1 MLNFK
6 QVSWSQENKILYEV
20 DFEIKYNSLK
30 VKGEFFVVTWKV
42 KFTAW
47 TVQKLIDRNQ
57 NTKQNCFILG
67 QDVITKDPS
76 PLPPPPSPL
85 AWQIKSNFMS
95 SISINESE
103 GTSTRKFKKV
113 NLLPMICLW
122 VIFSFVTLHKTYFF
136 ISSIQWHW
144 GKKIVP

>member
-57 NTKQNCFILG
+57 NTKQNSIILG
-67 QDVITKDPS
+67 QDVIMKDPS
-76 PLPPPPSPL
+76 PPG
-85 AWQIKSNFMS
+85 M
-95 SISINESE
+95 
-103 GTSTRKFKKV
+103 TD
-113 NLLPMICLW
+113 
-122 VIFSFVTLHKTYFF
+122 
-136 ISSIQWHW
+136 
-144 GKKIVP
+144 